1 MEEWK
6 DIEEY
11 EGMYQ
16 ISNLGR
22 VKSLSRKYSPKEY
35 ILKQKTQANGYLS
48 VTLFKNGIGQTL
60 TVHRLVAKAFIPNPN
75 NLSQVNHLDEN
86 KTKNIVDNLKWCSP
100 KENCNFGTRN
110 TRIKEKVITQ
120 PREANGNFAKR
131 C

>member
-6 DIEEY
+6 DIEGY

-35 ILKQKTQANGYLS
+35 IKKQKTQANGYLS
-48 VTLFKNGIGQTL
+48 VTLWKNGIGQTL

-75 NLSQVNHLDEN
+75 NLSQVNHLVVN
-86 KTKNIVDNLKWCSP
+86 KTNNIVDNL
-100 KENCNFGTRN
+100 
-110 TRIKEKVITQ
+110 
-120 PREANGNFAKR
+120 
-131 C
+131 